1 MDAVPSNLQTEPTP
15 GARPIGVT
23 SPAAAADNIRRM
35 FDTIAPTYD
44 RANHLLSFGLD
55 RTWWFRAARAL
66 RPILQRPEAVV
77 LDLCCGTGDMTLALY
92 RHRPKWNASS
102 GAPSLAASSSR
113 VGSNPSD
120 QPAPILAA
128 DFSHNM
134 LSLALPKFAGKNIVP
149 MEADALRL
157 PLADSSVDLVTFAFG
172 FRNLSSYPAGLR
184 ELHRVLR
191 PNGQI
196 AILECNQP
204 EGFVGSLYNL
214 YFQRVLPTVG
224 AWISRDRAAYD
235 YLPHSVARFPQ
246 PPKMKQLILEA
257 GFADP
262 TWTSYTFGTAGLY
275 RATRA

>member
-1 MDAVPSNLQTEPTP
+1 MSPVKVETTNP
-15 GARPIGVT
+15 GARPIGIT
-23 SPAAAADNIRRM
+23 SPAAAAENIRRM

-55 RTWWFRAARAL
+55 RTWWFRSARAL
-66 RPILQRPEAVV
+66 RPILRRPEAVV

-92 RHRPKWNASS
+92 RRRPKS
-102 GAPSLAASSSR
+102 G
-113 VGSNPSD
+113 
-120 QPAPILAA
+120 APILAA

-149 MEADALRL
+149 LEADALRL

-191 PNGQI
+191 PSGQI

-204 EGFVGSLYNL
+204 EGLVGRLYTL
-214 YFQRVLPTVG
+214 YFQRVLPTIG
-224 AWISRDRAAYD
+224 GWISSDRSAYT

-246 PPKMKQLILEA
+246 PPRMKQLILEA
-257 GFADP
+257 GFTEP
-262 TWTSYTFGTAGLY
+262 TWTSYTFSTAGLY
-275 RATRA
+275 RATKP

>member
-1 MDAVPSNLQTEPTP
+1 
-15 GARPIGVT
+15 
-23 SPAAAADNIRRM
+23 M

-92 RHRPKWNASS
+92 RRRPRS
-102 GAPSLAASSSR
+102 GAP
-113 VGSNPSD
+113 V
-120 QPAPILAA
+120 LAA

-134 LSLALPKFAGKNIVP
+134 LSLALPKFARKNIVP
-149 MEADALRL
+149 IEADALRL

-172 FRNLSSYPAGLR
+172 FRNLSSYPAGLN

-191 PNGQI
+191 PGGQI

-214 YFQRVLPTVG
+214 YFQRILPTLG
-224 AWISRDRAAYD
+224 GWISRSPRAYA
-235 YLPHSVARFPQ
+235 YLPHSVERFPR

-257 GFADP
+257 GFTDP
-262 TWTSYTFGTAGLY
+262 TWTSYTLGTAGLY
-275 RATRA
+275 RAIRP

>member
-1 MDAVPSNLQTEPTP
+1 
-15 GARPIGVT
+15 
-23 SPAAAADNIRRM
+23 M

-66 RPILQRPEAVV
+66 RPILQRPESVV

-92 RHRPKWNASS
+92 RQRPRS
-102 GAPSLAASSSR
+102 GAP
-113 VGSNPSD
+113 V
-120 QPAPILAA
+120 LAA

-134 LSLALPKFAGKNIVP
+134 LSLAIRKFAGKNIVP
-149 MEADALRL
+149 IEADALRL

-172 FRNLSSYPAGLR
+172 FRNLSSYSAGLN

-191 PNGQI
+191 PGGQI

-214 YFQRVLPTVG
+214 YFQRILPTVG
-224 AWISRDRAAYD
+224 GWISRSPRAYA
-235 YLPHSVARFPQ
+235 YLPHSVQRFPR

-257 GFADP
+257 GFTDP

-275 RATRA
+275 RASRP

>member
-1 MDAVPSNLQTEPTP
+1 
-15 GARPIGVT
+15 
-23 SPAAAADNIRRM
+23 M

-66 RPILQRPEAVV
+66 RPILRRPNAVV

-92 RHRPKWNASS
+92 RHRPRA
-102 GAPSLAASSSR
+102 GAP
-113 VGSNPSD
+113 V
-120 QPAPILAA
+120 LAA
-128 DFSHNM
+128 DFSHPM
-134 LSLALPKFAGKNIVP
+134 LSRALPKFAGRNIVP
-149 MEADALRL
+149 IEADALRL

-172 FRNLSSYPAGLR
+172 FRNLSSYPGGLN

-191 PNGQI
+191 PGGQI

-204 EGFVGSLYNL
+204 EGLVGSLYNL
-214 YFQRVLPTVG
+214 YFQRILPTIG
-224 AWISRDRAAYD
+224 GWISRDRSAYT

-246 PPKMKQLILEA
+246 PSKMKELILEA
-257 GFADP
+257 GFKDP

-275 RATRA
+275 RAIRS

>member
-1 MDAVPSNLQTEPTP
+1 VKVETNTP

-66 RPILQRPEAVV
+66 RPILRRPEAVV

-92 RHRPKWNASS
+92 RHRPKL
-102 GAPSLAASSSR
+102 G
-113 VGSNPSD
+113 V
-120 QPAPILAA
+120 PILAV

-134 LSLALPKFAGKNIVP
+134 LSLALPKFAGRNIVP
-149 MEADALRL
+149 LEADALHL

-191 PNGQI
+191 PSGQI

-204 EGFVGSLYNL
+204 SALVGKLYNL
-214 YFQRVLPTVG
+214 YFQRILPALG
-224 AWISRDRAAYD
+224 GWISRDRAAYS

-246 PPKMKQLILEA
+246 PPAMKQLILDA
-257 GFADP
+257 GFTNS

-275 RATRA
+275 RAAKPEPHGSA

>member
-1 MDAVPSNLQTEPTP
+1 MSVVKAEITTP
-15 GARPIGVT
+15 GARPVGVT
-23 SPAAAADNIRRM
+23 SPADAAENIRRM

-92 RHRPKWNASS
+92 RHRPNWNPSS
-102 GAPSLAASSSR
+102 GAPSLTALSSR

-149 MEADALRL
+149 IEADALRL

-184 ELHRVLR
+184 ELHRILR
-191 PNGQI
+191 PSGQI

-214 YFQRVLPTVG
+214 YFQRVLPTLG
-224 AWISRDRAAYD
+224 SWISRDRAAYT
-235 YLPHSVARFPQ
+235 YLPHSVSRFPRPTQ
-246 PPKMKQLILEA
+246 MKQLILEA
-257 GFADP
+257 GFTNA
-262 TWTSYTFGTAGLY
+262 TWTSYTLGTAGLY
-275 RATRA
+275 RATRP

>member
-1 MDAVPSNLQTEPTP
+1 MSPVKVETTTP

-92 RHRPKWNASS
+92 RHRPKL
-102 GAPSLAASSSR
+102 G
-113 VGSNPSD
+113 
-120 QPAPILAA
+120 APILAA

-134 LSLALPKFAGKNIVP
+134 LALALPKFAGKNIVP
-149 MEADALRL
+149 LEADALHL

-191 PNGQI
+191 PSGQI

-204 EGFVGSLYNL
+204 SGLVGKLYNL
-214 YFQRVLPTVG
+214 YFQCILPALG
-224 AWISRDRAAYD
+224 GWISRERAAYS

-246 PPKMKQLILEA
+246 PPAMKQLILEA
-257 GFADP
+257 GFTNS

-275 RATRA
+275 RAIKPEPRGSA

>member
-1 MDAVPSNLQTEPTP
+1 MKAEATTP
-15 GARPIGVT
+15 GARPVGVT
-23 SPAAAADNIRRM
+23 SPAAAAENIRRM

-77 LDLCCGTGDMTLALY
+77 LDLCCGTGDMTLAIY
-92 RHRPKWNASS
+92 RHRPKSNA
-102 GAPSLAASSSR
+102 AP
-113 VGSNPSD
+113 V
-120 QPAPILAA
+120 LAA

-149 MEADALRL
+149 LEADALRL

-191 PNGQI
+191 PAGEI

-204 EGFVGSLYNL
+204 EGVVGLLYNL
-214 YFQRVLPTVG
+214 YFQRILPTVG
-224 AWISRDRAAYD
+224 GWISRSPHAYT
-235 YLPHSVARFPQ
+235 YLPHSVARFPRPAQ
-246 PPKMKQLILEA
+246 MKQLILEA
-257 GFADP
+257 GFADA
-262 TWTSYTFGTAGLY
+262 TWTSYTLGTAGLY
-275 RATRA
+275 RATKPRGFA

>member
-1 MDAVPSNLQTEPTP
+1 MSTNLQTELP
-15 GARPIGVT
+15 GARPLGVT
-23 SPAAAADNIRRM
+23 TPTAAAENIRRM

-92 RHRPKWNASS
+92 RHRPRSA
-102 GAPSLAASSSR
+102 AP
-113 VGSNPSD
+113 V
-120 QPAPILAA
+120 LAA
-128 DFSHNM
+128 DFSHQM

-149 MEADALRL
+149 LEADALRL

-172 FRNLSSYPAGLR
+172 FRNLSSYSAGLH

-191 PNGQI
+191 PGGQI

-204 EGFVGSLYNL
+204 EGMIGRLYSLY
-214 YFQRVLPTVG
+214 FHRILPAVG
-224 AWISRDRAAYD
+224 GWISRDRGAYA

-246 PPKMKQLILEA
+246 PARMKQLILDA
-257 GFADP
+257 AFVDP
-262 TWTSYTFGTAGLY
+262 IWTSYTFGTAGLY
-275 RATRA
+275 RATRP

>member
-1 MDAVPSNLQTEPTP
+1 MSPVKVETNTP

-66 RPILQRPEAVV
+66 RPILRRPEAVV

-92 RHRPKWNASS
+92 RHRPKL
-102 GAPSLAASSSR
+102 G
-113 VGSNPSD
+113 V
-120 QPAPILAA
+120 PILAA

-134 LSLALPKFAGKNIVP
+134 LSLALPKFAGRNIVP
-149 MEADALRL
+149 LEADALHL

-191 PNGQI
+191 PSGQI

-204 EGFVGSLYNL
+204 SALVGKLYNL
-214 YFQRVLPTVG
+214 YFQRILPALG
-224 AWISRDRAAYD
+224 GWISRDRAAYS

-246 PPKMKQLILEA
+246 PPAMKQLILEA
-257 GFADP
+257 GFTSP
-262 TWTSYTFGTAGLY
+262 TWTSYTLGAAGLY
-275 RATRA
+275 RATKPEPRGSA

>member
-1 MDAVPSNLQTEPTP
+1 MSPVKVEPTTP
-15 GARPIGVT
+15 GARPVGIT
-23 SPAAAADNIRRM
+23 SPAAAAENIRQM

-44 RANHLLSFGLD
+44 RANHLLSFGFD

-92 RHRPKWNASS
+92 RHRPKSNA
-102 GAPSLAASSSR
+102 AA
-113 VGSNPSD
+113 
-120 QPAPILAA
+120 ILAA
-128 DFSHNM
+128 DFSHQM
-134 LSLALPKFAGKNIVP
+134 LALAIHKFAGKNIVP
-149 MEADALRL
+149 LEADALRL
-157 PLADSSVDLVTFAFG
+157 PLADSSIDLVTFAFG

-191 PNGQI
+191 PAGQI

-204 EGFVGSLYNL
+204 EGFVGRLYNL
-214 YFQRVLPTVG
+214 YFQRILPTIG
-224 AWISRDRAAYD
+224 GWISRDRAAYS

-246 PPKMKQLILEA
+246 PAQMKQLILEA
-257 GFADP
+257 GFTNP

-275 RATRA
+275 RASKP